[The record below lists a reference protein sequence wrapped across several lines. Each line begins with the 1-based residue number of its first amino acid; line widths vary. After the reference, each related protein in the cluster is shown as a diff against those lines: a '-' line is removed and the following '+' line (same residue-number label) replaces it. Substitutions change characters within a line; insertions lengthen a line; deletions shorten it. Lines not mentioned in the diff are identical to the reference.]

1 EVDADRGMA
10 HAHLAGPGL
19 AHLDIVE
26 LKYFGT
32 TLLVVA
38 DCLCHDYSLDWF
50 LGGSEADFMAWS
62 AARCISRPLIESLS
76 MLRFML
82 SHASTDFSSAMRF
95 STSCGSK
102 VGTAM
107 PGSGIPSGP
116 NRRRNISNGSCG
128 GVCSAMGPILVYCE
142 EFAYLGFARRGVL
155 VAEVDER
162 GADRHR
168 EHQLARKVRAGA
180 VEGAGGAQHEADGA
194 GQLVQEA
201 RRDA

>member
-1 EVDADRGMA
+1 EVDADRGMT

-19 AHLDIVE
+19 AHLDVVD

-50 LGGSEADFMAWS
+50 LGGSEGEIEAEADFIACS

-107 PGSGIPSGP
+107 PGSGMPSGP
-116 NRRRNISNGSCG
+116 HRRRNIS
-128 GVCSAMGPILVYCE
+128 
-142 EFAYLGFARRGVL
+142 
-155 VAEVDER
+155 
-162 GADRHR
+162 
-168 EHQLARKVRAGA
+168 
-180 VEGAGGAQHEADGA
+180 
-194 GQLVQEA
+194 
-201 RRDA
+201 